1 MSENTTNGKASLEEV
16 QGEWH
21 DLKLKV
27 SHLDSERLALE
38 AENKSL
44 RNLLERVIDHRSKS
58 HGELVLLLTGL
69 VSKLPLNDV
78 GVIVS
83 RLVEHNAN
91 VSEML
96 AALSKGTAEG
106 EMPQPA
112 ILKALDEI
120 KRDLIKALKPA
131 VEEMIKLDTSLDR
144 EMLQSLIEKPEL
156 SHSPGFIRATRCFV
170 KNQIPRERILKEFG
184 EPALIF
190 FNDVTTDP
198 KLNPRPKPEEIAMAF
213 KPDFEAW
220 FQQNPNIVPEKRDEL
235 MALYQRTQRCKSVEQ
250 SHALRRV
257 FARMAFILE
266 LIHYYDNMSTEA
278 PDVVFA
284 QRMPGLIEQ
293 IALPSNGDHLDE
305 KLLKE
310 AEGLLSFI
318 ANPDHRHAVI
328 NNIGKGGGLPKTLKL
343 VLKLR
348 GDKVP
353 ELDETIMEYVKHLI
367 PTTKVPPLEALTP
380 SLRLIKPDL
389 QRLVIFTIMDFE
401 KLRKEDAEMLGKALG
416 KEVGVTGLDA
426 PRRVNENIPPEI
438 ERQQA
443 WERIK
448 EMVARRT
455 DPAAIA
461 AAIRD
466 RLHSH
471 YDADEMKQS
480 WMTLIEFEP
489 ITFIRVF
496 CQVPYLPDGKTDSIA
511 RAVIESYVVRLTHE
525 KYATSYH
532 KIMVSLKNMF
542 KANPN
547 APMLVNFMALVRWVD
562 MDAAQKIS
570 TDIGMPG

>member
-44 RNLLERVIDHRSKS
+44 RSLLERVIDHRSKS

-112 ILKALDEI
+112 ILRALDEI

-144 EMLQSLIEKPEL
+144 EILQALIEKPEL
-156 SHSPGFIRATRCFV
+156 SHSPAFIRATRCFV
-170 KNQIPRERILKEFG
+170 KNQIPRERILKDFG
-184 EPALIF
+184 EPALVF

-198 KLNPRPKPEEIAMAF
+198 KLNPRPKPEEIAMVF

-220 FQQNPNIVPEKRDEL
+220 FQQNPGVVPEKREEL
-235 MALYQRTQRCKSVEQ
+235 MALYQRTQRCKGIEQ

-293 IALPSNGDHLDE
+293 IAIPGNSDHLDE

-310 AEGLLSFI
+310 AEGLLAFI
-318 ANPDHRHAVI
+318 ANADHRHSVI

-367 PTTKVPPLEALTP
+367 PTTKVPPLDALTP

-426 PRRVNENIPPEI
+426 PRRINENVPPEI

-448 EMVARRT
+448 EMVSRRT

-461 AAIRD
+461 AAIRE
-466 RLHSH
+466 RLHAH

-525 KYATSYH
+525 KYATAYH

-547 APMLVNFMALVRWVD
+547 APMLVNFMALVKWVD

-570 TDIGMPG
+570 TDIGMPV